1 MSILDGVA
9 LPYKADES
17 PGAPSPS
24 SDSAGQPAATAPP
37 GGGILKDI
45 TLPYQAGQSPG
56 PPKTPP
62 GPSWTHAIWNSIT
75 GEDQPPVELQPR
87 SLSQAGTD
95 VLNYGRV
102 LGNQAFVPGS
112 LDVGLAA
119 LHGTDVSAEN
129 AKTKAAESQLDPVA
143 AAIARFQGQRLSV
156 NRMVGEA
163 GVPYA
168 NSPLAQGVVTGG
180 GGTLLQ
186 GGSWKDALT
195 NAAADTGLSAL
206 GHAVGTGASAAA
218 KTVFDRSSKAV
229 SSGATAALE
238 DLQSI
243 KQRGGDVAAAADNYA
258 ASAVGAAKD
267 AYQRIADAARQSTET
282 GPLQRFTAGV
292 IGHYLP
298 GGALATAYI
307 ADPAIKAYN
316 QFSKGL
322 DVTHAIHQA
331 YEPVASVV
339 KSAIDPDAWR
349 RTFQNLAVSQGP
361 TGPGTLD
368 AVRKFGPVSWAKS
381 FLPGSQ

>member
-1 MSILDGVA
+1 MRYGTR
-9 LPYKADES
+9 S
-17 PGAPSPS
+17 PARISRRS
-24 SDSAGQPAATAPP
+24 S
-37 GGGILKDI
+37 
-45 TLPYQAGQSPG
+45 
-56 PPKTPP
+56 
-62 GPSWTHAIWNSIT
+62 
-75 GEDQPPVELQPR
+75 QPR

-267 AYQRIADAARQSTET
+267 AYQRIRGCCAAVDGNGSAATLYR
-282 GPLQRFTAGV
+282 GRHRPLFA
-292 IGHYLP
+292 
-298 GGALATAYI
+298 
-307 ADPAIKAYN
+307 
-316 QFSKGL
+316 
-322 DVTHAIHQA
+322 
-331 YEPVASVV
+331 
-339 KSAIDPDAWR
+339 R
-349 RTFQNLAVSQGP
+349 RRSGDSLY
-361 TGPGTLD
+361 
-368 AVRKFGPVSWAKS
+368 R
-381 FLPGSQ
+381 